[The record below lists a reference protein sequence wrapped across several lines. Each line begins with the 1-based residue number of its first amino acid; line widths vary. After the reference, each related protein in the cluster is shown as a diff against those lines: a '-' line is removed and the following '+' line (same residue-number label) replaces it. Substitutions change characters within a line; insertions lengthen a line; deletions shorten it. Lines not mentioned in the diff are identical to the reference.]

1 MELTVQTLY
10 GLLLRS
16 KLFKPEDAKVM
27 MARWNTE
34 SKAGA
39 TDLGKF
45 TAWLVNRKYVT
56 EYQASLLVRGHAEGF
71 FVNTYKV
78 LERLGKGRMGGVYK
92 AEHETGQ
99 IVALKV
105 LPPSKAREKNH
116 LMRFHREAKIGM
128 GLNHNNIVKTFETGK
143 CNGLYYMIMEYLAG
157 ETLESFLKKSGK
169 LSPAEACHI
178 VYQAL
183 RGLDCINQANLV
195 HRDLKPANM
204 MLVGDVQS
212 GSVLT
217 KTLKILDMGLGKAA
231 KPRDSQQQAA
241 TALHLTD
248 EGVILGTP
256 DYMAPEQA
264 RDARSIDIRADIY
277 SLGCVLYHLLSG
289 QPPFPDTNI
298 VNQMIRHATE
308 PPRPV
313 QELNPKV
320 PEGLNQIIQ
329 YMLAKEPKD
338 RYQTPERCAQALA
351 VFMNAGPFVAP
362 ANPDAEIKLQK
373 YMTWL
378 ETEKTAVRD
387 AKGGDEDGY
396 LYDPPSEESV
406 STSDS
411 NTDSS
416 SETVVQRPGSQAGG
430 SVGSFEFENV
440 PAYKGRKRKEVEE
453 GFDIGGWFTLSRR
466 ELTIFVVGVV
476 AGTIATLLGGIFALN
491 SRESKKATGQ
501 K

>member
-1 MELTVQTLY
+1 
-10 GLLLRS
+10 
-16 KLFKPEDAKVM
+16 
-27 MARWNTE
+27 
-34 SKAGA
+34 
-39 TDLGKF
+39 
-45 TAWLVNRKYVT
+45 
-56 EYQASLLVRGHAEGF
+56 
-71 FVNTYKV
+71 
-78 LERLGKGRMGGVYK
+78 
-92 AEHETGQ
+92 
-99 IVALKV
+99 
-105 LPPSKAREKNH
+105 
-116 LMRFHREAKIGM
+116 
-128 GLNHNNIVKTFETGK
+128 
-143 CNGLYYMIMEYLAG
+143 
-157 ETLESFLKKSGK
+157 
-169 LSPAEACHI
+169 
-178 VYQAL
+178 
-183 RGLDCINQANLV
+183 
-195 HRDLKPANM
+195 
-204 MLVGDVQS
+204 
-212 GSVLT
+212 
-217 KTLKILDMGLGKAA
+217 
-231 KPRDSQQQAA
+231 
-241 TALHLTD
+241 
-248 EGVILGTP
+248 
-256 DYMAPEQA
+256 MAPEQA

-416 SETVVQRPGSQAGG
+416 SETVVQRKGSISSG
-430 SVGSFEFENV
+430 SMGSFEFENV
-440 PAYKGRKRKEVEE
+440 PAYKGRKKKETME
-453 GFDIGGWFTLSRR
+453 GFPIGGWLTLTKR
-466 ELTIFVVGVV
+466 ELIVFVVGVV
-476 AGTIATLLGGIFALN
+476 SGAIATLLGCIFALN
-491 SRESKKATGQ
+491 SRESKKAAGQ